1 MTTGGSVLARTGKG
15 FDVYQPVSERKR
27 IRTWKSWARS
37 GGLALGIA
45 ALAAGTVVYLN
56 REWLVDRAIR
66 QQLAEAS
73 DHSFVNDP
81 AKIRVLLCGTGSP
94 EPSAAKAQ
102 ACTLVSVG
110 GKMFLFDVGEGASKS
125 LADSGVA
132 LDDIERVFLT
142 HLHSDHLNGLGALV
156 NQSWIWGRSRP
167 LDVIGPTGT
176 ARVVG
181 ALNDAY
187 AVDNGFRIAN
197 MPELASNK
205 VAAQAH
211 PMEIVVPHSARSV
224 RVYDEGG
231 ITIDAE
237 LVVHDPVKPAF
248 GYVIRHLGK
257 KVFISGDTEVSPLNM
272 PAMQD
277 ADLVVHEAYASHLVR
292 RAIPIMREMG
302 MTHDAEVAERTIAYH
317 ADTIALAEQAE
328 QAGVKHLVLT
338 HLTPY
343 PESVIKRY
351 LFTQGMS
358 DHYSG
363 TVTVGKDGMVITV

>member
-1 MTTGGSVLARTGKG
+1 MRRRTSETKPIATWRKWALPAGAAVGVVVL
-15 FDVYQPVSERKR
+15 
-27 IRTWKSWARS
+27 
-37 GGLALGIA
+37 LAGA
-45 ALAAGTVVYLN
+45 VYLN
-56 REWLVDRAIR
+56 REWFIEQAIR
-66 QQLAEAS
+66 QQLTEAS
-73 DHSFVNDP
+73 VHSFANDP
-81 AKIRVLLCGTGSP
+81 GQMRVLLCGTGSP
-94 EPSAAKAQ
+94 ELSAAKAQ
-102 ACTLVSVG
+102 ACALVSVG
-110 GKMFLFDVGEGASKS
+110 GKMFVFDAGEGAVKS

-142 HLHSDHLNGLGALV
+142 HLHSDHFNGLGALI
-156 NQSWIWGRSRP
+156 NQSWIWGRSHP
-167 LDVIGPTGT
+167 LNVMGPAGTVDVV
-176 ARVVG
+176 A

-187 AVDNGFRIAN
+187 AIDNGFRIAN
-197 MPELASNK
+197 MPELASSRA
-205 VAAQAH
+205 AAQAL
-211 PMEIVVPHSARSV
+211 PMEITVPPNARSV

-231 ITIDAE
+231 VTIDAH

-248 GYVIRHLGK
+248 GYVIKHQGK

-277 ADLVVHEAYASHLVR
+277 ANLVVHEAYASHLVR
-292 RAIPIMREMG
+292 RAIPVMREMG
-302 MTHDAEVAERTIAYH
+302 MNHDAEVAGRTIAYH

-343 PESVIKRY
+343 PDGVLKRF

-363 TVTVGKDGMVITV
+363 TVTVGRDGMVITV